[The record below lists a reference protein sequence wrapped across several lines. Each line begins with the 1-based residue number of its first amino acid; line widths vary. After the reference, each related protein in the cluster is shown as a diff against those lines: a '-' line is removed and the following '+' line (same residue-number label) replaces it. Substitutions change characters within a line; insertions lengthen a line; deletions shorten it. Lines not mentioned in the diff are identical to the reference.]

1 MRSDILSKKEAWEAE
16 ERLMLAVL
24 VNAVEC
30 FQRYVL
36 AQNHLDKKLFRE
48 AEDWIF
54 KTNSHWLFSFES
66 ICETLELDPY
76 YLRWVLLHWKKTR
89 TSRAA
94 RLANIVFLIGG
105 FLLPG
110 GVSEQARFT
119 LGSISFAGFLL

>member
-1 MRSDILSKKEAWEAE
+1 MRSGKEAWEAE

-24 VNAVEC
+24 VNAVEY

-36 AQNHLDKKLFRE
+36 AQNHVDRKLFRE

-54 KTNSHWLFSFES
+54 KKNGIGFFPFEN
-66 ICETLELDPY
+66 ICKTLQLDPHY
-76 YLRWVLLHWKKTR
+76 IRWGLLHWKKST

-94 RLANIVFLIGG
+94 RLANTVFLIGG

-110 GVSEQARFT
+110 GVSEQAGFT

>member
-1 MRSDILSKKEAWEAE
+1 MRSDILSKKEAWEGE

-30 FQRYVL
+30 FQRYVF
-36 AQNHLDKKLFRE
+36 AQNNFDKKLFGE

-54 KTNSHWLFSFES
+54 KTNSHWVFSFEN

-76 YLRWVLLHWKKTR
+76 YLRWVLLHWRK
-89 TSRAA
+89 SRAA
-94 RLANIVFLIGG
+94 RVANTVFLIGS

-110 GVSEQARFT
+110 GVSEQAGFT

>member
-1 MRSDILSKKEAWEAE
+1 MRSDILSTQKEAWEAE

-36 AQNHLDKKLFRE
+36 AQNHFDKKLFRE

-54 KTNSHWLFSFES
+54 KTNSHWLFSFEN
-66 ICETLELDPY
+66 ICETLQLDPY
-76 YLRWVLLHWKKTR
+76 YLRWVLLHWKKS
-89 TSRAA
+89 SRAA
-94 RLANIVFLIGG
+94 RLANTVFLIGG
-105 FLLPG
+105 FLLPV
-110 GVSEQARFT
+110 GVSEQAGFI